1 MAGREHRSTHPLLWA
16 VGLLGAALGLVRLGN
31 DEVPKQDELVAPS
44 PAAGVA
50 ASGATSATAVT
61 AAMLSG
67 PVVED
72 GVWTRLSAMQRDAL
86 SPLEQVW
93 PTLNQTVRSR
103 WLVIAS
109 SYGSKS
115 RETQDRM
122 HARMAQWS
130 KLSSAQRAEA
140 RLRYLQAAKLDGR
153 TKRERWQAYNK
164 MQPGQRP
171 RTQAANQ
178 IEVVPP
184 MSVRGRPGA
193 TTMLMPQLL
202 GTTQTATSN

>member
-16 VGLLGAALGLVRLGN
+16 VGLLAAALGLVRLGN
-31 DEVPKQDELVAPS
+31 HEVPKRNELVAS
-44 PAAGVA
+44 PPPAGVA
-50 ASGATSATAVT
+50 ASGATAVT

-67 PVVED
+67 PVVQD
-72 GVWTRLSAMQRDAL
+72 GAWTRLPAMQRDAL
-86 SPLEQVW
+86 SPLEQLW
-93 PTLNQTVRSR
+93 PTLNETVRRR

-109 SYGSKS
+109 SYASKS

-130 KLSSAQRAEA
+130 KLSSTQRAEA
-140 RLRYLQAAKLDGR
+140 RLRYLQAAKLDGK

>member
-1 MAGREHRSTHPLLWA
+1 MAGREHRSTNPLLWT
-16 VGLLGAALGLVRLGN
+16 VGLLAAALGLVRLGN
-31 DEVPKQDELVAPS
+31 HEEPKRNELVAPP

-67 PVVED
+67 PVLQD
-72 GVWTRLSAMQRDAL
+72 GAWTRLSAMQRDAL

-93 PTLNQTVRSR
+93 PTLNETVRRR

-109 SYGSKS
+109 YASKS

-122 HARMAQWS
+122 HTRMAQWS

-140 RLRYLQAAKLDGR
+140 RLRYLQAAKLDGK

-202 GTTQTATSN
+202 GTMQTATSN